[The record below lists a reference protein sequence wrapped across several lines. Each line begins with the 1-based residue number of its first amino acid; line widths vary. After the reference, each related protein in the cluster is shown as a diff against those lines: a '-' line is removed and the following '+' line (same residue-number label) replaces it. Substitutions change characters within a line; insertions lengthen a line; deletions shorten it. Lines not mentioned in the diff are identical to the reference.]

1 MNIVSSASEIPLPR
15 ILTNTSNCPLNACEV
30 FKIFSQHFFAKTES
44 IFQQQQIQKQQQL
57 LLKPNENSQSYIEK
71 GDVLHKLSLSEIGKR
86 IADVERRLK
95 SVESSL
101 WIIEKGSTT
110 SWNQCTQGTCRCQP
124 VIKSLSCKL
133 KTIKFNHLP
142 AQQIIPANI
151 LQM

>member
-1 MNIVSSASEIPLPR
+1 MLAR
-15 ILTNTSNCPLNACEV
+15 C

-44 IFQQQQIQKQQQL
+44 IFQQQQLQKQQQQF
-57 LLKPNENSQSYIEK
+57 LLKPNENIQSYIEK
-71 GDVLHKLSLSEIGKR
+71 GEVLHKLSLSEIGKR

-101 WIIEKGSTT
+101 WIIEKGSTG
-110 SWNQCTQGTCRCQP
+110 SWNQCTQGVCRCQP

-133 KTIKFNHLP
+133 NTIKFNHLP
-142 AQQIIPANI
+142 AQQIIPTNI